1 MARRSAPPDRN
12 VERGDA
18 KRHPLHRNRKA
29 QGFELVSELSRLG
42 EGLDRFRQVAVR
54 GSLASTEEAGQ
65 GGHDPTEVET
75 IGPHQEAT
83 WWRGELEDDEPAAR
97 AKHPEHLVQ
106 RGIPIHQVAQ
116 PKPDRDRIDTD
127 VGLVQPRDV
136 PEAKLDLRLAPAGQR
151 EHGGREVD
159 PDHPARWPDVRKEL
173 VGELSRAGTK
183 IERRLAGAKGGPL
196 GGPAAPGAVAVR
208 AEQAVPSVVSGGHLV
223 EHLAD
228 SIGARLLPH
237 AHDYGRLRRA
247 PDCADGALEYG
258 DLMAELGRR
267 VGIGLAARGDV
278 RDVTAW
284 ARRAEDLGLDSIWVH
299 DSYFER
305 DPITYLSAMGME
317 TRRIGLGAGALNPY
331 TRHPVVVAM
340 TMSALDDLAPR
351 RVTLA
356 LGSGLPLRLSQM
368 AIPYDDTVA
377 RVSESIDQIRRLW
390 SGQPL
395 KLNDKVPP
403 LQPMFQPP
411 HRIPVYIAAYRTPFL
426 DLCGEKADGY
436 LARPAESLP
445 AFQKMR
451 ARVLESA
458 AAHGRPAGDIDFRG
472 YLLCLFDSSRQEA
485 LNRAKREPFVI
496 YMISVLSDISMKRAG
511 FDPALRSQIATA
523 WRAEDYHRAGELI
536 PDELLDAFILCGTVN
551 EVAAR
556 AGAYHEA
563 GMDVPLLQP
572 ILQETAQIDAV
583 LDAAVA
589 YASESATR
597 ATSPAAVTS
606 PPPLAGEGRVG
617 ARLGRRLAGAW
628 EVVRPFSF
636 TASVLPVSVGGAIAL
651 GQGRMHWPLFAA
663 ALLGA
668 LGLHIGTNVINEI
681 YDVRHGIDSITSPRM
696 SMAILKGR
704 ISERDAFV
712 VAWSGF
718 TLALLMGIFLVLHR
732 GWPIVLLG
740 LIGFIGGYFYTAP
753 PFQYKYRALGLP
765 LVFLLMGPLMVVG
778 SYFAVTGAF
787 DPNLLIV
794 SLPVGL
800 LVTAI
805 LHGNEWRDVAED
817 TRHGFTTFSAQ
828 VGREA
833 AHWVYV
839 MLVLGAYVAVGLA
852 VMVGALPTL
861 ALLTLFSLPLMA
873 WILRDAERGAEGHL
887 RAIAMIDL
895 MTARLHSAFG
905 VLLLVGL
912 VAGSAVR

>member
-1 MARRSAPPDRN
+1 
-12 VERGDA
+12 VERDDA
-18 KRHPLHRNRKA
+18 NRHPLHLDVKTNR
-29 QGFELVSELSRLG
+29 FEVAGEHGRLG
-42 EGLDRFRQVAVR
+42 EARHGFCEIAIGVR
-54 GSLASTEEAGQ
+54 LAWARKTDDSW
-65 GGHDPTEVET
+65 HDPTEVEP
-75 IGPHQEAT
+75 IRRHQRPGR
-83 WWRGELEDDEPAAR
+83 WRELEHDQPTSRSQHPSHLAQRRLSVDEVAEPETDGHRVDAGIGLRELADI
-97 AKHPEHLVQ
+97 ALAELDFGFALTPQVQHP
-106 RGIPIHQVAQ
+106 R
-116 PKPDRDRIDTD
+116 
-127 VGLVQPRDV
+127 
-136 PEAKLDLRLAPAGQR
+136 R
-151 EHGGREVD
+151 EID
-159 PDHPARWPDVRKEL
+159 PDDAASRADQGQEL
-173 VGELSRAGTK
+173 VGELPRAGAE
-183 IERRLAGAKGGPL
+183 IERRLAGLQSGEPGGPPPP
-196 GGPAAPGAVAVR
+196 GPITVETEEAVCGVIAGR
-208 AEQAVPSVVSGGHLV
+208 DLV
-223 EHLAD
+223 KHRPD
-228 SIGARLLPH
+228 PFGPRFLPH
-237 AHDYGRLRRA
+237 AHDY
-247 PDCADGALEYG
+247 ADHV
-258 DLMAELGRR
+258 AELARR
-267 VGIGLAARGDV
+267 VGLGLAARGSLTD
-278 RDVTAW
+278 TAEW

-305 DPITYLSAMGME
+305 DPITYLTAIGMQ

-390 SGQPL
+390 TGQPL

-411 HRIPVYIAAYRTPFL
+411 HRIPIYIAAYRTPFL

-458 AAHGRPAGDIDFRG
+458 SAHGRPAGDIDFRG

-496 YMISVLSDISMKRAG
+496 YMMSVLSDVSMKRAG
-511 FDPALRSQIATA
+511 FDPALRTQIAAA

-536 PDELLDAFILCGTVN
+536 PDELLDAFILCGTVDQ
-551 EVAAR
+551 VAAR
-556 AGAYHEA
+556 AADYHEA

-572 ILQETAQIDAV
+572 ILQEEAQISAV

-589 YASESATR
+589 YASR
-597 ATSPAAVTS
+597 AAAPSTAPTLPSPIGGGKDK
-606 PPPLAGEGRVG
+606 AGGGFVRR
-617 ARLGRRLAGAW
+617 ARGAW

-636 TASVLPVSVGGAIAL
+636 TASLLPVSVGGAIAL
-651 GQGRMHWPLFAA
+651 SQGRMHWALFVA

-681 YDVRHGIDSITSPRM
+681 YDVRHGIDAITSPRM

-718 TLALLMGIFLVLHR
+718 ILAALMGILLLLQR

-765 LVFLLMGPLMVVG
+765 LVFVLMGPLMVVG
-778 SYFAVTGAF
+778 SYYAVTGGF
-787 DPNLLIV
+787 DPNLIV
-794 SLPVGL
+794 VSIPVGL

-828 VGREA
+828 VGRDA

-839 MLVLGAYVAVGLA
+839 MLILGAYVAVGLA
-852 VMVGALPTL
+852 VMVEALPKL
-861 ALLTLFSLPLMA
+861 ALLTLFSLPLVA

-895 MTARLHSAFG
+895 MTARLHGAFG
-905 VLLLVGL
+905 LLLLVGL

>member
-1 MARRSAPPDRN
+1 
-12 VERGDA
+12 
-18 KRHPLHRNRKA
+18 
-29 QGFELVSELSRLG
+29 
-42 EGLDRFRQVAVR
+42 
-54 GSLASTEEAGQ
+54 
-65 GGHDPTEVET
+65 
-75 IGPHQEAT
+75 
-83 WWRGELEDDEPAAR
+83 
-97 AKHPEHLVQ
+97 
-106 RGIPIHQVAQ
+106 
-116 PKPDRDRIDTD
+116 
-127 VGLVQPRDV
+127 
-136 PEAKLDLRLAPAGQR
+136 
-151 EHGGREVD
+151 
-159 PDHPARWPDVRKEL
+159 
-173 VGELSRAGTK
+173 
-183 IERRLAGAKGGPL
+183 
-196 GGPAAPGAVAVR
+196 
-208 AEQAVPSVVSGGHLV
+208 
-223 EHLAD
+223 
-228 SIGARLLPH
+228 
-237 AHDYGRLRRA
+237 
-247 PDCADGALEYG
+247 
-258 DLMAELGRR
+258 MAELGRR

-278 RDVTAW
+278 REVANW
-284 ARRAEDLGLDSIWVH
+284 ARRAEDLGLDSVWVH

-331 TRHPVVVAM
+331 TRNPVVVAM

-411 HRIPVYIAAYRTPFL
+411 HRIPIYIAAYRTPFL

-458 AAHGRPAGDIDFRG
+458 SAHGRAAGDIDFRG

-485 LNRAKREPFVI
+485 VNRAKREPFVI

-536 PDELLDAFILCGTVN
+536 PDELLDAFILCGTVP

-556 AGAYHEA
+556 AADYHDA

-572 ILQETAQIDAV
+572 ILQETAQVDAV
-583 LDAAVA
+583 LDAAVLYGTA
-589 YASESATR
+589 RTGVI
-597 ATSPAAVTS
+597 TPAGIAPTGPNL
-606 PPPLAGEGRVG
+606 PPPPGEGRLG
-617 ARLGRRLAGAW
+617 ARITRRLAGAW

-651 GQGRMHWPLFAA
+651 SQGRMHWPLFLA

-704 ISERDAFV
+704 ISERDAFI

-718 TLALLMGIFLVLHR
+718 ILALLMGIFLLLHR

-765 LVFLLMGPLMVVG
+765 LVFLLMGPLMVGG
-778 SYFAVTGAF
+778 SYFAVTGTF

-839 MLVLGAYVAVGLA
+839 MLILGAYVAVGLA
-852 VMVGALPTL
+852 VMVGALPKL

-873 WILRDAERGAEGHL
+873 WILRAAELGAEGHL

-895 MTARLHSAFG
+895 MTARLHGAFG
-905 VLLLVGL
+905 ALLLVGL
-912 VAGSAVR
+912 IAGSAVR

>member
-1 MARRSAPPDRN
+1 
-12 VERGDA
+12 
-18 KRHPLHRNRKA
+18 
-29 QGFELVSELSRLG
+29 
-42 EGLDRFRQVAVR
+42 
-54 GSLASTEEAGQ
+54 
-65 GGHDPTEVET
+65 
-75 IGPHQEAT
+75 
-83 WWRGELEDDEPAAR
+83 
-97 AKHPEHLVQ
+97 
-106 RGIPIHQVAQ
+106 
-116 PKPDRDRIDTD
+116 
-127 VGLVQPRDV
+127 
-136 PEAKLDLRLAPAGQR
+136 
-151 EHGGREVD
+151 
-159 PDHPARWPDVRKEL
+159 
-173 VGELSRAGTK
+173 
-183 IERRLAGAKGGPL
+183 
-196 GGPAAPGAVAVR
+196 
-208 AEQAVPSVVSGGHLV
+208 
-223 EHLAD
+223 
-228 SIGARLLPH
+228 
-237 AHDYGRLRRA
+237 
-247 PDCADGALEYG
+247 
-258 DLMAELGRR
+258 MAELGRR
-267 VGIGLAARGDV
+267 VGLGLAARGDV
-278 RDVTAW
+278 REVAGW

-305 DPITYLSAMGME
+305 DPITYLSAIGME

-377 RVSESIDQIRRLW
+377 RVSEAIDQIRRLW
-390 SGQPL
+390 KGEPL

-411 HRIPVYIAAYRTPFL
+411 HRIPIYIAAYRTPFL

-496 YMISVLSDISMKRAG
+496 YMMSVLSDISMKRAG

-536 PDELLDAFILCGTVN
+536 PDELLDAFILCGTVP
-551 EVAAR
+551 EVAAS
-556 AGAYHEA
+556 AGAYHDA

-572 ILQETAQIDAV
+572 ILQEEAQIDAV

-589 YASESATR
+589 YASRPSIAPTLP
-597 ATSPAAVTS
+597 SP
-606 PPPLAGEGRVG
+606 EGGGKPRLVPVG
-617 ARLGRRLAGAW
+617 GGKQGPAIGRRLAGAW

-636 TASVLPVSVGGAIAL
+636 TASLLPVSVGGAIAL
-651 GQGRMHWPLFAA
+651 SQGRMHWPLFIA

-718 TLALLMGIFLVLHR
+718 VVALLMGIFLLLQR
-732 GWPIVLLG
+732 GWPIVVLG

-765 LVFLLMGPLMVVG
+765 LVFLLMGPLMVAG
-778 SYFAVTGAF
+778 SYFAVSGTF
-787 DPNLLIV
+787 DPNVLIV

-828 VGREA
+828 VGRET

-839 MLVLGAYVAVGLA
+839 MLILGAYVAVGLA

-861 ALLTLFSLPLMA
+861 ALLTLLSLPLVA

-895 MTARLHSAFG
+895 MTARLHGAFG
-905 VLLLVGL
+905 ALLLVGL

>member
-1 MARRSAPPDRN
+1 
-12 VERGDA
+12 
-18 KRHPLHRNRKA
+18 
-29 QGFELVSELSRLG
+29 LG
-42 EGLDRFRQVAVR
+42 
-54 GSLASTEEAGQ
+54 
-65 GGHDPTEVET
+65 
-75 IGPHQEAT
+75 
-83 WWRGELEDDEPAAR
+83 
-97 AKHPEHLVQ
+97 
-106 RGIPIHQVAQ
+106 
-116 PKPDRDRIDTD
+116 RD
-127 VGLVQPRDV
+127 
-136 PEAKLDLRLAPAGQR
+136 
-151 EHGGREVD
+151 
-159 PDHPARWPDVRKEL
+159 
-173 VGELSRAGTK
+173 
-183 IERRLAGAKGGPL
+183 
-196 GGPAAPGAVAVR
+196 
-208 AEQAVPSVVSGGHLV
+208 LV
-223 EHLAD
+223 EHRPD
-228 SIGARLLPH
+228 PFGPRFLPH
-237 AHDYGRLRRA
+237 DHDY
-247 PDCADGALEYG
+247 ADHV
-258 DLMAELGRR
+258 AELARR
-267 VGIGLAARGDV
+267 VGLGLAARGSITN
-278 RDVTAW
+278 TAEW
-284 ARRAEDLGLDSIWVH
+284 ARRAEDLGLDSVWVH

-305 DPITYLSAMGME
+305 DPITYLTAMGMQ

-390 SGQPL
+390 TGQPL

-411 HRIPVYIAAYRTPFL
+411 HRIPIYIAAYRTPFL

-451 ARVLESA
+451 ARVMESA
-458 AAHGRPAGDIDFRG
+458 ASHGRAPGDIDFRG

-496 YMISVLSDISMKRAG
+496 YMMSVLSDVSMKRAG
-511 FDPALRSQIATA
+511 FDPALRTQIATA

-536 PDELLDAFILCGTVN
+536 PDDLLDAFILCGTEL
-551 EVAAR
+551 EVAKR
-556 AGAYHEA
+556 ASAYHDA

-572 ILQETAQIDAV
+572 ILQEEAQINAV
-583 LDAAVA
+583 LDAAVLYGTA
-589 YASESATR
+589 RTGIITPAGNAPDAVSLLSPRTGGLSRR
-597 ATSPAAVTS
+597 A
-606 PPPLAGEGRVG
+606 R
-617 ARLGRRLAGAW
+617 GAW

-636 TASVLPVSVGGAIAL
+636 TASLLPVSVGGAIAL
-651 GQGRMHWPLFAA
+651 SQGRMHWALFAA
-663 ALLGA
+663 ALLGG
-668 LGLHIGTNVINEI
+668 LGLHVGTNVINEI
-681 YDVRHGIDSITSPRM
+681 YDVRHGIDAITSPRM

-704 ISERDAFV
+704 ITERDAFV

-718 TLALLMGIFLVLHR
+718 ILATLMGIFLLLQR

-765 LVFLLMGPLMVVG
+765 LVFVLMGPLMVIG
-778 SYFAVTGAF
+778 AYYAVTGTF
-787 DPNLLIV
+787 DPNLLWV
-794 SLPVGL
+794 SVPVGL

-817 TRHGFTTFSAQ
+817 TRHGFTTLSAQ
-828 VGREA
+828 VGRDA

-839 MLVLGAYVAVGLA
+839 MLILGAYVAVGLA
-852 VMVGALPTL
+852 VMVGALPKL
-861 ALLTLFSLPLMA
+861 ALLTLFSLPLVA

-895 MTARLHSAFG
+895 MTARLHGAFG

>member
-1 MARRSAPPDRN
+1 MD
-12 VERGDA
+12 GDDPE
-18 KRHPLHRNRKA
+18 RHPLERHPESQALQQLR
-29 QGFELVSELSRLG
+29 QLERLG
-42 EGLDRFRQVAVR
+42 ERLHRVGQVAV
-54 GSLASTEEAGQ
+54 GAGLLRAAETDRRR
-65 GGHDPTEVET
+65 HDPFEIEA
-75 IGPHQEAT
+75 IAAHQQARRWRCEFEDHQEAARAEHSKHLPKPGRPIQEVAKPKADRDRVHAGVRLRQPADIAEAEFDPGFQFAGPLEHG
-83 WWRGELEDDEPAAR
+83 RGEVDADDESAGAHVIQQFVGEFSGPGA
-97 AKHPEHLVQ
+97 EIE
-106 RGIPIHQVAQ
+106 RGIPRLESGAAGGATPPGMIAVQAEEPVA
-116 PKPDRDRIDTD
+116 
-127 VGLVQPRDV
+127 
-136 PEAKLDLRLAPAGQR
+136 
-151 EHGGREVD
+151 
-159 PDHPARWPDVRKEL
+159 
-173 VGELSRAGTK
+173 
-183 IERRLAGAKGGPL
+183 
-196 GGPAAPGAVAVR
+196 
-208 AEQAVPSVVSGGHLV
+208 SVVSGRHLI
-223 EHLAD
+223 EHLPN
-228 SIGARLLPH
+228 SISPSVLPH
-237 AHDYGRLRRA
+237 DHDY
-247 PDCADGALEYG
+247 ADPV
-258 DLMAELGRR
+258 AELGRR
-267 VGIGLAARGDV
+267 VGLGLAARGDV
-278 RDVTAW
+278 KEVAAW
-284 ARRAEDLGLDSIWVH
+284 ARKAEDLGLDSVWVH

-305 DPITYLSAMGME
+305 DPITYLTAIGQV

-351 RVTLA
+351 RCTLA
-356 LGSGLPLRLSQM
+356 LGSGLPLRLAQM

-377 RVSESIDQIRRLW
+377 RVSEAIDQIRQLW
-390 SGQPL
+390 RGEPL

-411 HRIPVYIAAYRTPFL
+411 HRIPIYIAAYRTPFL

-436 LARPAESLP
+436 LGRPAESLP
-445 AFQKMR
+445 AYQKMH

-458 AAHGRPAGDIDFRG
+458 AAHGRSAKDIDFRG
-472 YLLCLFDSSRQEA
+472 YLLCLIDGSRQEA

-511 FDPALRSQIATA
+511 FDPALRAQIATA

-536 PDELLDAFILCGTVN
+536 PDELLDAFILCGTTD

-556 AGAYHEA
+556 AAAYHDE
-563 GMDVPLLQP
+563 GSMDVPLLQP
-572 ILQETAQIDAV
+572 VLQEEAQIDAV
-583 LDAAVA
+583 L
-589 YASESATR
+589 E
-597 ATSPAAVTS
+597 AAVTYGTERALAF
-606 PPPLAGEGRVG
+606 PPPREEGRVG
-617 ARLGRRLAGAW
+617 VQSSISRRARGAW

-636 TASVLPVSVGGAIAL
+636 TASLLPVSVGGAVAL
-651 GQGRMHWPLFAA
+651 SQGRMHWALFVA
-663 ALLGA
+663 ALVGA

-704 ISERDAFV
+704 ITERGAFI

-718 TLALLMGIFLVLHR
+718 LIAAIMGIYLALNR
-732 GWPIVLLG
+732 GWPILVLG

-765 LVFLLMGPLMVVG
+765 LVFVLMGPLMVIG
-778 SYFAVTGAF
+778 SYYAVTGSF
-787 DPNLLIV
+787 DSNLIIV

-800 LVTAI
+800 LVAAI

-817 TRHGFTTFSAQ
+817 TRHGFTTLSAQ
-828 VGREA
+828 LGREG

-852 VMVGALPTL
+852 VMLGALPKL

-873 WILRDAERGAEGHL
+873 WILRAAELGAEGHL

-912 VAGSAVR
+912 VAGTALH

>member
-1 MARRSAPPDRN
+1 MAASGRIPIAT
-12 VERGDA
+12 G
-18 KRHPLHRNRKA
+18 
-29 QGFELVSELSRLG
+29 
-42 EGLDRFRQVAVR
+42 VAV
-54 GSLASTEEAGQ
+54 
-65 GGHDPTEVET
+65 
-75 IGPHQEAT
+75 
-83 WWRGELEDDEPAAR
+83 
-97 AKHPEHLVQ
+97 
-106 RGIPIHQVAQ
+106 
-116 PKPDRDRIDTD
+116 
-127 VGLVQPRDV
+127 
-136 PEAKLDLRLAPAGQR
+136 
-151 EHGGREVD
+151 
-159 PDHPARWPDVRKEL
+159 
-173 VGELSRAGTK
+173 
-183 IERRLAGAKGGPL
+183 
-196 GGPAAPGAVAVR
+196 
-208 AEQAVPSVVSGGHLV
+208 
-223 EHLAD
+223 
-228 SIGARLLPH
+228 
-237 AHDYGRLRRA
+237 
-247 PDCADGALEYG
+247 EYG
-258 DLMAELGRR
+258 GLMAELGRR

-278 RDVTAW
+278 RDTAAW
-284 ARRAEDLGLDSIWVH
+284 ARRAEDLGLESIWVH

-305 DPITYLSAMGME
+305 DPITYLSAIGME

-377 RVSESIDQIRRLW
+377 RVSEAIDQIRRLW

-395 KLNDKVPP
+395 KLNEKVPP

-411 HRIPVYIAAYRTPFL
+411 HRIPIYIAAYRTPFL

-458 AAHGRPAGDIDFRG
+458 TAHGRSAGDIDFRG

-511 FDPALRSQIATA
+511 FDPALRTQIATA

-536 PDELLDAFILCGTVN
+536 PDELLDAFILCGTVK

-556 AGAYHEA
+556 ATAYHDA

-572 ILQETAQIDAV
+572 ILQETAQVEAV

-589 YASESATR
+589 YASLQ
-597 ATSPAAVTS
+597 TS
-606 PPPLAGEGRVG
+606 PPVGEGMVGASLPTRAGEGRVG
-617 ARLGRRLAGAW
+617 AGIVRRLAGAW

-636 TASVLPVSVGGAIAL
+636 TASLLPVSVGGAIAL
-651 GQGRMHWPLFAA
+651 SQGRMHWLLFIA

-718 TLALLMGIFLVLHR
+718 ILALLMGIFLLVQR

-765 LVFLLMGPLMVVG
+765 LVFLLMGPLMVAG
-778 SYFAVTGAF
+778 SYYAVTGRF

-852 VMVGALPTL
+852 VMIGALPKL

-873 WILRDAERGAEGHL
+873 LILRDAERGAEGHL

-895 MTARLHSAFG
+895 MTARLHGAFG

>member
-1 MARRSAPPDRN
+1 MA
-12 VERGDA
+12 
-18 KRHPLHRNRKA
+18 
-29 QGFELVSELSRLG
+29 
-42 EGLDRFRQVAVR
+42 
-54 GSLASTEEAGQ
+54 ASGC
-65 GGHDPTEVET
+65 
-75 IGPHQEAT
+75 
-83 WWRGELEDDEPAAR
+83 
-97 AKHPEHLVQ
+97 
-106 RGIPIHQVAQ
+106 IPIA
-116 PKPDRDRIDTD
+116 TD
-127 VGLVQPRDV
+127 
-136 PEAKLDLRLAPAGQR
+136 
-151 EHGGREVD
+151 
-159 PDHPARWPDVRKEL
+159 
-173 VGELSRAGTK
+173 
-183 IERRLAGAKGGPL
+183 
-196 GGPAAPGAVAVR
+196 AAV
-208 AEQAVPSVVSGGHLV
+208 
-223 EHLAD
+223 
-228 SIGARLLPH
+228 
-237 AHDYGRLRRA
+237 
-247 PDCADGALEYG
+247 EYG
-258 DLMAELGRR
+258 DLVAELGRR
-267 VGIGLAARGDV
+267 VGIGLAARGEI
-278 RDVTAW
+278 REAAGW

-305 DPITYLSAMGME
+305 DPITYLTAMGQE

-377 RVSESIDQIRRLW
+377 RVSEAIDQIRRLW

-411 HRIPVYIAAYRTPFL
+411 HRIPIYIAAYRTPFL

-458 AAHGRPAGDIDFRG
+458 ATHGRSASDIDFRG

-496 YMISVLSDISMKRAG
+496 YMMSVLSDISMKRAG

-536 PDELLDAFILCGTVN
+536 PDDLLDAFILCGTVK

-556 AGAYHEA
+556 AADYHDA

-572 ILQETAQIDAV
+572 ILQETAQVDAV
-583 LDAAVA
+583 FDAAIA
-589 YASESATR
+589 YAS
-597 ATSPAAVTS
+597 ATSYPPQLAGEGRVGASS

-617 ARLGRRLAGAW
+617 ASIARRARGAW

-651 GQGRMHWPLFAA
+651 SQGRMHWPLFVA

-718 TLALLMGIFLVLHR
+718 ILALLMGIFLLLQR

-765 LVFLLMGPLMVVG
+765 LVFLLMGPLMVG
-778 SYFAVTGAF
+778 GAYFAVTGTF
-787 DPNLLIV
+787 DPNVLIV

-828 VGREA
+828 VGRET

-839 MLVLGAYVAVGLA
+839 MLILGAYVAVGLA

-861 ALLTLFSLPLMA
+861 ALLTLFSLPLVA

-895 MTARLHSAFG
+895 MTARLHGAFG
-905 VLLLVGL
+905 ALLLVGL

>member
-1 MARRSAPPDRN
+1 
-12 VERGDA
+12 
-18 KRHPLHRNRKA
+18 
-29 QGFELVSELSRLG
+29 
-42 EGLDRFRQVAVR
+42 
-54 GSLASTEEAGQ
+54 
-65 GGHDPTEVET
+65 
-75 IGPHQEAT
+75 
-83 WWRGELEDDEPAAR
+83 
-97 AKHPEHLVQ
+97 
-106 RGIPIHQVAQ
+106 
-116 PKPDRDRIDTD
+116 
-127 VGLVQPRDV
+127 
-136 PEAKLDLRLAPAGQR
+136 
-151 EHGGREVD
+151 
-159 PDHPARWPDVRKEL
+159 
-173 VGELSRAGTK
+173 
-183 IERRLAGAKGGPL
+183 
-196 GGPAAPGAVAVR
+196 
-208 AEQAVPSVVSGGHLV
+208 
-223 EHLAD
+223 
-228 SIGARLLPH
+228 
-237 AHDYGRLRRA
+237 
-247 PDCADGALEYG
+247 
-258 DLMAELGRR
+258 MAELARR
-267 VGIGLAARGDV
+267 VGLGFAARGS
-278 RDVTAW
+278 VTDTAEW
-284 ARRAEDLGLDSIWVH
+284 ARRAEDLGLDSVWVH

-305 DPITYLSAMGME
+305 DPITYLTAMGMQ

-331 TRHPVVVAM
+331 TRHAVVVAM

-411 HRIPVYIAAYRTPFL
+411 HRIPIYIAAYRTPFL

-458 AAHGRPAGDIDFRG
+458 SAHGRAAGDIDFRG

-536 PDELLDAFILCGTVN
+536 PDELLDAFILCGTVPQ
-551 EVAAR
+551 VSAR
-556 AGAYHEA
+556 ASAYHDA

-583 LDAAVA
+583 LDAAVLYGTA
-589 YASESATR
+589 RTGTIR
-597 ATSPAAVTS
+597 PAGTAPTGVTV

-617 ARLGRRLAGAW
+617 AGLARRARGVW

-651 GQGRMHWPLFAA
+651 SQGRMHWPLFIA

-712 VAWSGF
+712 VAWSSF
-718 TLALLMGIFLVLHR
+718 ILALLMGIFLLLQR
-732 GWPIVLLG
+732 GWSIVVLG

-778 SYFAVTGAF
+778 SYFAVTGTF

-895 MTARLHSAFG
+895 MTARLHGAFG